1 MRLRS
6 LLLLSLLAG
15 CGGPPQSAA
24 RPVPSTPPGAA
35 SPPAAPVAWND
46 FTPALFARAKAE
58 GRFVVLDGAAEWCHF
73 CHVMD
78 EKTYGD
84 ARARGASEA
93 LPRVKGRRRH
103 ASRHRGALHR
113 LGLARDGHL
122 FARRTRAREVPGVH
136 SAGRIPRDL
145 GQSRERRRARRS
157 ARGRGRLHSQSAA
170 LRRCPRACS
179 KLHRDGARRVLGQQG
194 RWLGAGT
201 QGSARMEHALRALR
215 RAARRCAREGARA
228 HDPRQAD
235 EAHRPGLGRHLP
247 IFRGARLGSP
257 TLRKAHVLE
266 RGALAAYAEA
276 FALTNDPKQR
286 ARAADIRRYFE
297 GFLLSEG
304 GAFYGTQ
311 DADLNS
317 HASSVPFA
325 PTSPRGKGEFM
336 KGEDYYKLP
345 DAARRVL
352 GVPRIDPNIYADDNG
367 LAIYALA
374 TLARATNDS
383 SASALAKRAA
393 DHILREHITAEGGVL
408 HLAKA
413 KGGGDQSDAAVR
425 VHLSDA
431 AALGFGLAHL
441 ADVLT
446 DGALQRE
453 AGRIATFLEK
463 NLYDEVGGGF
473 FAQPVDPNA
482 VGIFRSRRKPF
493 DDNVLAARF
502 LLRLDMLEGAAKRRG
517 TIEHTVRSLSSAAAI
532 KDRGKFLGDYLLLL
546 DELTSHRRLPASV
559 PSPAATEPSGHPPA
573 PKAPPKA
580 APKRPA
586 PARDP
591 ARL

>member
-84 ARARGASEA
+84 ARVRAVLQKHFLASKVDVDTRPDIEERYTDWGWPATVIFSPDGHELGKYRGFIPPEEF
-93 LPRVKGRRRH
+93 LEI
-103 ASRHRGALHR
+103 
-113 LGLARDGHL
+113 LARVVSGGARAEAREDAVVSIPKAPLSDDALALARSFTETELEEFWDNKEGGWGREPKVPLGWNTL
-122 FARRTRAREVPGVH
+122 FAL
-136 SAGRIPRDL
+136 SA
-145 GQSRERRRARRS
+145 ARRGD
-157 ARGRGRLHSQSAA
+157 ARA
-170 LRRCPRACS
+170 
-179 KLHRDGARRVLGQQG
+179 K
-194 RWLGAGT
+194 
-201 QGSARMEHALRALR
+201 EHALTILDKQTKLI
-215 RAARRCAREGARA
+215 
-228 HDPRQAD
+228 DPVWGGIYQYSVAPD
-235 EAHRPGLGRHLP
+235 WDHPHFEKLMFWNA
-247 IFRGARLGSP
+247 
-257 TLRKAHVLE
+257 
-266 RGALAAYAEA
+266 GALAAYAEA

-413 KGGGDQSDAAVR
+413 KDGDQSDAAVR

-446 DGALQRE
+446 DGALKRE

-591 ARL
+591 AHL